1 MAGKVE
7 KKVQALCARPTGLER
22 SRKKTAVRTRGTKQS
37 PPKKR
42 RFGFAR
48 VANCS
53 SPHDSTHACKNNPEF
68 GLALRLRGEET
79 ANKNEQNHPKPLQ
92 ELFFFLAKLQM
103 FLSNKFTSKICS
115 FLFYCFRRDYRDSDI
130 LANFRL

>member
-22 SRKKTAVRTRGTKQS
+22 SRKKMAVRTRGTKRS
-37 PPKKR
+37 PPKKM

-53 SPHDSTHACKNNPEF
+53 SPHDSTHACKDNPKF

-92 ELFFFLAKLQM
+92 ELFFFFFWPSCRC
-103 FLSNKFTSKICS
+103 FLLTNSARSQNSYPKYVLKVHFS
-115 FLFYCFRRDYRDSDI
+115 I
-130 LANFRL
+130 LLL